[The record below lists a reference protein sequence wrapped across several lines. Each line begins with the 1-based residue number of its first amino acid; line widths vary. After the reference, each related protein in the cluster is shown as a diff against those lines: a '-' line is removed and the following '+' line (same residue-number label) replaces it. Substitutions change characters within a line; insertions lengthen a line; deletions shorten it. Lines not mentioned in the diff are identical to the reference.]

1 MDHPCVTTLL
11 TYRRWRVPES
21 TLPGIGKLLSDA
33 RQATS
38 VLEGAGALPV
48 RVTRLGDSFH
58 FESNFQSFDREF
70 LNSGVKCVHVATPSI
85 WLGGCNELPNAC
97 TLSMSIDAGLITCR
111 AGPRAICLGRSAVG
125 PLTLFLAVEV
135 VFFLLSW
142 LIPMPLV
149 LGPIHMQL
157 NPDGI
162 GAGSVSGL
170 SLSQKVAGILI
181 GLPGLV
187 ALTYGVVRL
196 GKTLIQFQQGQI
208 FAARTIAHLRASA
221 GAIFLAIMLFTLEK
235 PLRALAFNALGT
247 GKTYPVSM
255 DVTSNEL
262 LLILVCSL
270 FYLIAGVMHEGRR
283 LSEENEGFI

>member
-1 MDHPCVTTLL
+1 MTQPATTHTGLVPL
-11 TYRRWRVPES
+11 VRLCNIIRV
-21 TLPGIGKLLSDA
+21 L
-33 RQATS
+33 
-38 VLEGAGALPV
+38 
-48 RVTRLGDSFH
+48 
-58 FESNFQSFDREF
+58 
-70 LNSGVKCVHVATPSI
+70 
-85 WLGGCNELPNAC
+85 
-97 TLSMSIDAGLITCR
+97 
-111 AGPRAICLGRSAVG
+111 
-125 PLTLFLAVEV
+125 LTLFLAVEV

-235 PLRALAFNALGT
+235 PLRALAFNAFGT